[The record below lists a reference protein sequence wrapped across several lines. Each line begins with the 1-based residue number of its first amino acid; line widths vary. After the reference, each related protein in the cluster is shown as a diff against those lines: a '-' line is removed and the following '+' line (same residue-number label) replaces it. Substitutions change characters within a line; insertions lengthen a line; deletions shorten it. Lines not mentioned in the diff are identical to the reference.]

1 MNFLLYQKD
10 QAARFCPKIGT
21 EPYTEFLFGEGLIL
35 CGTGIFNI
43 IFLFYRQTHVR
54 PEFTDIGKRSNFY
67 LVRIPFEKI
76 EAND

>member
-1 MNFLLYQKD
+1 M
-10 QAARFCPKIGT
+10 
-21 EPYTEFLFGEGLIL
+21 IL